1 MRHKRRRSRQAPQ
14 ASSPLSP
21 FWGGDSPPSLV
32 RYTYTVPNPLSEA
45 QQRAL
50 SEYMTALTSP
60 AARAAAQREGEFLQR
75 CGQAYGRWVEA
86 GLTRAAAEEAAWREA
101 AEREARRRRR
111 RRADNR
117 RRAAQRQAA
126 EREAA
131 EREAAEHKAAE
142 REAAEREA
150 AEREAVEHN
159 VPKQKT
165 QRAPRG
171 EAQRVKMT
179 DEDISWAEKNL
190 SELKKGYCNLEAAVV
205 DFERRWK
212 EDPTRNKR
220 KLPSRTQFIDKVWK
234 KRTATSD
241 SD

>member
-1 MRHKRRRSRQAPQ
+1 
-14 ASSPLSP
+14 
-21 FWGGDSPPSLV
+21 V

-131 EREAAEHKAAE
+131 EREA
-142 REAAEREA
+142 
-150 AEREAVEHN
+150 VEHN

-234 KRTATSD
+234 KANSD
-241 SD
+241 QR